1 MGHEIFTL
9 ALDSSLLGSIPH
21 RVTGELA
28 YSEEYIQIFKCIR
41 ELKRLWL
48 KFKRFLIENMTY
60 QMEFLKQE
68 EIFSFFNLLQRTNVD
83 L

>member
-28 YSEEYIQIFKCIR
+28 YFEEYIQNFKCIR

-48 KFKRFLIENMTY
+48 KFKKVPNRKHDISNGI
-60 QMEFLKQE
+60 LKARRD
-68 EIFSFFNLLQRTNVD
+68 LQY